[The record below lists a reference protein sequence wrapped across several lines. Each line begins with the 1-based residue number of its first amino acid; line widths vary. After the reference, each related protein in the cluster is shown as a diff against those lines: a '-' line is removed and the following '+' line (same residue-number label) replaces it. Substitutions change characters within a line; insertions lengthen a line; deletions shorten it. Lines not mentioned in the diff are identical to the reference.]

1 MTFRKLV
8 IVGICVSC
16 LFLIA
21 VPNVKDTALAESGDK
36 YIVSV
41 LSNGGWALNKVSRK
55 LMFFRYM
62 DPQETWTTNPIV
74 LPQGIDL
81 NNCVLQAVGSRG
93 TSVFLYDKS
102 SHVIRLYQARK
113 DHSTLDYGS
122 LNFDMK
128 LK

>member
-21 VPNVKDTALAESGDK
+21 APNVKDTALAKSGDK

-41 LSNGGWALNKVSRK
+41 TSNGGWALNKVSRK
-55 LMFFRYM
+55 LMFFR
-62 DPQETWTTNPIV
+62 
-74 LPQGIDL
+74 
-81 NNCVLQAVGSRG
+81 SRG

-102 SHVIRLYQARK
+102 SHVIRLYQAIK
-113 DHSTLDYGS
+113 DHSTLDYGD
-122 LNFDMK
+122 LNLDTK

>member
-16 LFLIA
+16 LFFIT

-102 SHVIRLYQARK
+102 SHVIRLYKAIK
-113 DHSTLDYGS
+113 DHSTLDYGG
-122 LNFDMK
+122 LNLDTK

>member
-21 VPNVKDTALAESGDK
+21 VPNVQDTALAESGDK
-36 YIVSV
+36 YLVSV
-41 LSNGGWALNKVSRK
+41 VSNGGWAVNKVSRK
-55 LMFFRYM
+55 LMFFRYG
-62 DPQETWTTNPIV
+62 DPQEIWTTNPIV
-74 LPQGIDL
+74 LPQDIDL

-102 SHVIRLYQARK
+102 SHVIRLYQAIK
-113 DHSTLDYGS
+113 DHSTLDYGG

>member
-1 MTFRKLV
+1 MTFRRLV

-21 VPNVKDTALAESGDK
+21 VPNVRDTALAESGDK
-36 YIVSV
+36 YIVSII
-41 LSNGGWALNKVSRK
+41 SNGGWALNKVSRK
-55 LMFFRYM
+55 LMFFRYT

-74 LPQGIDL
+74 LPQDIDL

-102 SHVIRLYQARK
+102 SHVIRLYQAIKNR
-113 DHSTLDYGS
+113 STLDYGG
-122 LNFDMK
+122 LNLDTK

>member
-21 VPNVKDTALAESGDK
+21 VPNVRDTALAESGDK
-36 YIVSV
+36 YIVSII
-41 LSNGGWALNKVSRK
+41 SNGGWALNKVSRK

-74 LPQGIDL
+74 LPQDIDL
-81 NNCVLQAVGSRG
+81 NNCVLQTVGSRG

-102 SHVIRLYQARK
+102 SHVIRLYQAIKNR
-113 DHSTLDYGS
+113 STLDYGG
-122 LNFDMK
+122 LNLDTK

>member
-21 VPNVKDTALAESGDK
+21 VPNVRDTALAESGDK

-41 LSNGGWALNKVSRK
+41 ISNGGWALNKVSRK
-55 LMFFRYM
+55 LMFFRYT

-74 LPQGIDL
+74 LPQDIDL

-93 TSVFLYDKS
+93 TPVFLYDKS
-102 SHVIRLYQARK
+102 SHVIRLYQAKK
-113 DHSTLDYGS
+113 DHSTLDYGG
-122 LNFDMK
+122 LNLGTK
-128 LK
+128 LQ

>member
-1 MTFRKLV
+1 MKFRKLV
-8 IVGICVSC
+8 IVVICVSC

-21 VPNVKDTALAESGDK
+21 VPNVKDTALAKSGDK

-41 LSNGGWALNKVSRK
+41 TSNGGWALNKDSRK
-55 LMFFRYM
+55 LMFFRYS
-62 DPQETWTTNPIV
+62 DPQEIWTTNPIV

-102 SHVIRLYQARK
+102 SHVIRLYRAIK
-113 DHSTLDYGS
+113 DHSTLDYGD
-122 LNFDMK
+122 LNLDTK
-128 LK
+128 LQ

>member
-21 VPNVKDTALAESGDK
+21 VPNVKDTGLAESGDK

-41 LSNGGWALNKVSRK
+41 LSNGGWVLNKVSRK
-55 LMFFRYM
+55 LMFFRYT
-62 DPQETWTTNPIV
+62 DLEETWSTNPIV

-102 SHVIRLYQARK
+102 SHVIRLYQAIK
-113 DHSTLDYGS
+113 NGSTLDYGD
-122 LNFDMK
+122 LNLDTK
-128 LK
+128 LQ

>member
-74 LPQGIDL
+74 LPQDIDL

-93 TSVFLYDKS
+93 TSAYLYDKS
-102 SHVIRLYQARK
+102 SHVIRLYKAIK
-113 DHSTLDYGS
+113 DHSTLDYGGFN
-122 LNFDMK
+122 LDTK
-128 LK
+128 LQ

>member
-21 VPNVKDTALAESGDK
+21 APNVKDTALAESGDK

-41 LSNGGWALNKVSRK
+41 ISNGGWALNKVSRK
-55 LMFFRYM
+55 LMFFRYT

-102 SHVIRLYQARK
+102 SHVIRLYRAIK

-122 LNFDMK
+122 LSFDTK

>member
-41 LSNGGWALNKVSRK
+41 TSNGGWALNKDSRK

-74 LPQGIDL
+74 LPQDIDL

-102 SHVIRLYQARK
+102 SHVIRLYKAIK
-113 DHSTLDYGS
+113 NHSTLDYGG
-122 LNFDMK
+122 LNLDTK